1 MKYSKII
8 PALLMVTMLAACDLN
23 KSAKAG
29 SLKEPKFAKASE
41 EIDYAA
47 FVEDISN
54 DEWLG
59 DFASG
64 DVTKLPS
71 FKYSNYEGESNSQ
84 KVTRNKKVLR
94 DSVEN
99 NENSNDV
106 QIDTTNNRLHY
117 EHETSYYESYKVE
130 TGKEVGKS
138 SQKAS
143 YNAQLNKFEDGHEYV
158 IEINNEE
165 ELFYRITDST
175 NMTESEKKSFLFNNY
190 FQAYQMVWYTITP
203 DSFWDVY
210 YDYPGL
216 TDEEKN
222 CYKFYRD
229 NKVYTVEYVFEEEYP
244 VKDADYNLL
253 YTQKDRTELKFQLDT
268 SKRLE
273 SKVSYKELKTNTQT
287 LTFNKNMAYSSY
299 MYLEGDVLEYKTV
312 NVIEVSAEKDE
323 KLEVKELDLSKL
335 HDMDAS
341 NNQLLP

>member
-8 PALLMVTMLAACDLN
+8 PALLIVTMLAACDLN

-29 SLKEPKFAKASE
+29 SLKEPKFAKVSE

-47 FVEDISN
+47 FMEDLGS

-71 FKYSNYEGESNSQ
+71 FNYSNYEGASNSQ

-99 NENSNDV
+99 REDSSDV
-106 QIDTTNNRLHY
+106 QIDTTNNRIHY
-117 EHETSYYESYKVE
+117 EYENSYYESYKVE
-130 TGKEVGKS
+130 TGKEVSKS

-143 YNAQLNKFEDGHEYV
+143 YNAQLNKFEDGNEYV

-165 ELFYRITDST
+165 KAFYRITDTT
-175 NMTESEKKSFLFNNY
+175 NMTESEKKSFLFDNY
-190 FQAYQMVWYTITP
+190 FQAYEMVWFTITP
-203 DSFWDVY
+203 ESFWDVY
-210 YDYPGL
+210 YDYDGL

-244 VKDADYNLL
+244 VKDANDNLL

-273 SKVSYKELKTNTQT
+273 SKASYKELKTNTQT
-287 LTFNKNMAYSSY
+287 LTFNKNMDYSY
-299 MYLEGDVLEYKTV
+299 DMYLEGDVLEFKTV
-312 NVIEVSAEKDE
+312 NVIEVSVEKDE

-335 HDMDAS
+335 YDMDAN